1 MEKGMVKENAQR
13 LVDQLG
19 KYETVV
25 LGYNCFKTA
34 VNENLNKEIRIP
46 TLETAISEYEN
57 QNFHDIAE
65 AIYEL
70 LKEVKAGR
78 A

>member
-19 KYETVV
+19 KEDTIV

-34 VNENLNKEIRIP
+34 VNENLHKEIRIP
-46 TLETAISEYEN
+46 TLETAIAQYEN
-57 QNFHDIAE
+57 QNYHDIAE

-70 LKEVKAGR
+70 VKEVKAGR

>member
-1 MEKGMVKENAQR
+1 MEKGTVKENAQR
-13 LVDQLG
+13 LVEQLG
-19 KYETVV
+19 KYDTVV

-34 VNENLNKEIRIP
+34 VNENLHKEIRIP
-46 TLETAISEYEN
+46 TLETAIAEYEN

-70 LKEVKAGR
+70 VKEVKAGR

>member
-19 KYETVV
+19 KEDMVI

-34 VNENLNKEIRIP
+34 VNENLHKEIRIP
-46 TLETAISEYEN
+46 TLETAIAEYEN
-57 QNFHDIAE
+57 QNYHDIAE

-70 LKEVKAGR
+70 VKEVKAGR